1 MNPAGRVRCDMWT
14 KIELANHSCN
24 FTGSESAFFVS
35 VVSVMVRWGEG
46 GASWQSRPPVRVPG
60 GRALTRSAY
69 LRDLCLA
76 IVSGRVRPLDVFLN
90 RS

>member
-24 FTGSESAFFVS
+24 FTGSESAFLLASSRSWCV
-35 VVSVMVRWGEG
+35 GERG